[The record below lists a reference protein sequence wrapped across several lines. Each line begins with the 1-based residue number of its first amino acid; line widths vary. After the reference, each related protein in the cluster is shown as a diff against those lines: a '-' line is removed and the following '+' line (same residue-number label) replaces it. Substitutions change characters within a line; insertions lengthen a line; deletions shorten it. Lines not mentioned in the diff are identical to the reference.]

1 MKKHKVY
8 ISVFS
13 ITIITVLG
21 YFFAHN
27 IFALS
32 KSESNLIEDSTSR
45 LTATTAPDTNFY
57 KAIFEDT
64 TSQSNSY
71 KSLTS
76 LPELGTDQNAGYTSN
91 EFANARRINIAII
104 GLDTRLGSNA
114 GHADANHI
122 FSIMPELGK
131 IEIISIPRDTYVDC
145 GYDDTT
151 HLNKLTVFYL
161 ARGRGEYLKKIAEI
175 SHLNKIDYY
184 IEFGFS
190 QAMGILRFLGYNEK
204 ETLQILRSRRGFA
217 IGDYQRVYNQAQFMR
232 QVVLKYFNTVNGPLR
247 PVIIN
252 GMLGLVRT
260 NLNYSLATNLLDQ
273 LEQSNLTANPNN
285 ITIKI
290 RPSLKTDFKIYDFS
304 DPTVIAKL
312 NQKIEQIDNHSSDST
327 RKIKNID
334 AYVFN
339 KLNRAIQSAESDTA
353 KNPTR
358 AISKVQTFY
367 NQKAWH
373 QISDITHR
381 NEIRDRIANVLITSY
396 KKKNN
401 LNKANE
407 IANSIEQEKKLF
419 EIQSSN
425 HNQ

>member
-1 MKKHKVY
+1 LKKHKVY

-27 IFALS
+27 IFAVS

-45 LTATTAPDTNFY
+45 QTATTAPDTNFY

-64 TSQSNSY
+64 TIQSNSY
-71 KSLTS
+71 QSLTS
-76 LPELGTDQNAGYTSN
+76 LPELGTDQNAGYASN

-184 IEFGFS
+184 VEFGFS

-232 QVVLKYFNTVNGPLR
+232 QAVLKYFNTVNGPLR

-312 NQKIEQIDNHSSDST
+312 NKKIEQIDNHSSDST
-327 RKIKNID
+327 GKIKNID

-339 KLNRAIQSAESDTA
+339 KLNRAIQSAEIDTA

-373 QISDITHR
+373 QISDITQR